1 MSPAVVLQ
9 GTQWPSHQGRSFSL
23 AGTIHDVD
31 VTLLGRLDWGYLH
44 WGYLPI
50 LIVLSAL
57 HYVVAAYTLRAGSGR
72 RLPLREN
79 IMTQFSA
86 AAANRL
92 MPAGLGAAA
101 VNARFLSV
109 QGMPAGAAVAVV
121 AALHVIG
128 PASDLLLFLAILG
141 VSHWIGG
148 GAAAVLAGTGAHVA
162 DLSGRLPLPV
172 LAALAG
178 LLVIAVVWWC
188 RRPAPRRA
196 ESLASAVT
204 GLMGLLRRPLDLL
217 MALGTSAATTLI
229 MAVAFVISVL
239 AIPGASAGGKVLA
252 LLVAYLLASA
262 AGAAVPT
269 PSGLGSTEAALIA
282 VLAVIGISAGHA
294 IQAVVL
300 FRLITYWAPVPIG
313 LCTARPLNLR
323 IRPRRRPRSRP
334 RT

>member
-1 MSPAVVLQ
+1 
-9 GTQWPSHQGRSFSL
+9 
-23 AGTIHDVD
+23 VD
-31 VTLLGRLDWGYLH
+31 VTLLGSLGRLHWGYLH
-44 WGYLPI
+44 WGYLPF

-148 GAAAVLAGTGAHVA
+148 GAAAVLATTGTHVVDFSA
-162 DLSGRLPLPV
+162 NLPLPV
-172 LAALAG
+172 LLVLAG
-178 LLVIAVVWWC
+178 LLVVAVVWWC
-188 RRPAPRRA
+188 RRPAARRA
-196 ESLASAVT
+196 ESLTSAVN

-239 AIPGASAGGKVLA
+239 AIPGATAGGKVLA
-252 LLVAYLLASA
+252 LLVAYLLAST
-262 AGAAVPT
+262 AGAVVPT
-269 PSGLGSTEAALIA
+269 PSGIGSTEAALIA
-282 VLAVIGISAGHA
+282 VLALIGISAGHA

-300 FRLITYWAPVPIG
+300 FRLITFWAPVPIG

-323 IRPRRRPRSRP
+323 IRPQFRFSRASRP
-334 RT
+334 DDAG